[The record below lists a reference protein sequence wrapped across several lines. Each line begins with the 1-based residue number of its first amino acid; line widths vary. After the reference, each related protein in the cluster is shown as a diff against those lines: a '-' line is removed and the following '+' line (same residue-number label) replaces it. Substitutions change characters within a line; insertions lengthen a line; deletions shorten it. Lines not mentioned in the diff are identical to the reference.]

1 MTRLRSKLLSL
12 NNTKSTDVKV
22 YNPQNAEEVRIP
34 FRKDKTAKV
43 VGRLAQINPPKTTDP
58 EDTQLLNGVLVQNGF
73 KLSLMAPEDLR
84 EYAGLTTTTIMC
96 KQHITLSAAG
106 IDLIRWALESTFG
119 AIEEVGTSK
128 EEIKSEPNGGQAVSN
143 GHKNGTNG
151 DGYDPENADEEI
163 PSSPSR
169 SFLVMGCVSVT
180 WSGRNNELEL
190 EWEGNT
196 MNDGIADAVMA
207 VLLTVESS
215 PAAVKY
221 SSSRNGHHHHHDR
234 HTNGKKEKKPRNV
247 HAEVSPEERF
257 SRLCMFLEEQF
268 GQGIAP
274 IETPKVNASVAKSE
288 KTADGV
294 KQEVGDA
301 DSEDDGEEE
310 EEEEDAEEREA
321 AERARLATL
330 GIPVPGLEIRV
341 DKHVAK
347 LWLETLEVECAN
359 NVLRDRVKAVVE
371 RAVETVAPM
380 WTVKGLARR

>member
-12 NNTKSTDVKV
+12 NNTKSIDVKV
-22 YNPQNAEEVRIP
+22 YSPQNAEEVRIP

-43 VGRLAQINPPKTTDP
+43 VGRLAQINPPNTTDP
-58 EDTQLLNGVLVQNGF
+58 EDTRIVNGVLVQNGF
-73 KLSLMAPEDLR
+73 KLNLMAPEDLR

-96 KQHITLSAAG
+96 KQHITLNAAG
-106 IDLIRWALESTFG
+106 IDLIKWALESTFG

-128 EEIKSEPNGGQAVSN
+128 QIKSETNGGRAVSN
-143 GHKNGTNG
+143 GHSNST
-151 DGYDPENADEEI
+151 DSDDYDTQHVDEEI

-169 SFLVMGCVSVT
+169 KFMVMGCVSVT
-180 WSGRNNELEL
+180 WLGRNKELEL

-221 SSSRNGHHHHHDR
+221 SSSRNGHHHHNHQ
-234 HTNGKKEKKPRNV
+234 TNGEKQTKSRNV

-268 GQGIAP
+268 GQGITP
-274 IETPKVNASVAKSE
+274 IETPKITAGVN
-288 KTADGV
+288 KTEGKVGDV
-294 KQEVGDA
+294 KQEAVDD
-301 DSEDDGEEE
+301 DSEPDEEGDTE
-310 EEEEDAEEREA
+310 EWEA
-321 AERARLATL
+321 AERARLAAL
-330 GIPVPGLEIRV
+330 GIPVPGLEIKV

-347 LWLETLEVECAN
+347 VWLETLEVECTN

-371 RAVETVAPM
+371 RAVETVAPL

>member
-58 EDTQLLNGVLVQNGF
+58 EDTRIVNGVLVQNGF
-73 KLSLMAPEDLR
+73 KLNLMAPEDLR

-96 KQHITLSAAG
+96 KQHIALGAAG

-119 AIEEVGTSK
+119 AIEEVGTAK
-128 EEIKSEPNGGQAVSN
+128 EDKSETNGDKGVSN
-143 GHKNGTNG
+143 GHSNGTNG
-151 DGYDPENADEEI
+151 DDYDAEHADEET
-163 PSSPSR
+163 PTSPLR
-169 SFLVMGCVSVT
+169 KFLVMGCVSVT
-180 WSGRNNELEL
+180 WSGRNKELEL

-215 PAAVKY
+215 PAAVRY
-221 SSSRNGHHHHHDR
+221 SSSRNGHHHHNHQ
-234 HTNGKKEKKPRNV
+234 TNGEKEIKSRNV
-247 HAEVSPEERF
+247 HAELSPEERF

-268 GQGIAP
+268 GQGITP
-274 IETPKVNASVAKSE
+274 IEAPKVDVATVKSE
-288 KTADGV
+288 KTVDGV
-294 KQEVGDA
+294 KQEAGDA
-301 DSEDDGEEE
+301 DSEEDDEEE
-310 EEEEDAEEREA
+310 AEELQA
-321 AERARLATL
+321 AERARLAAL
-330 GIPVPGLEIRV
+330 GIPVPGLDIKV
-341 DKHVAK
+341 DKHVAR

-371 RAVETVAPM
+371 RAVETVAPL

>member
-12 NNTKSTDVKV
+12 NNTKATDVKV
-22 YNPQNAEEVRIP
+22 YSPQNAEEIRIP

-43 VGRLAQINPPKTTDP
+43 VGRLAQIAPPKSADP
-58 EDTQLLNGVLVQNGF
+58 DDTRIVNGVLVQNGF

-106 IDLIRWALESTFG
+106 IDLIKWALESMFG
-119 AIEEVGTSK
+119 AIEEVASSM
-128 EEIKSEPNGGQAVSN
+128 ESKSE
-143 GHKNGTNG
+143 TNG
-151 DGYDPENADEEI
+151 DQIGLNGHNNGTSGDDYDPEHADEEI
-163 PSSPSR
+163 SLSSR
-169 SFLVMGCVSVT
+169 RTFLVMGCVSVT
-180 WSGRNNELEL
+180 WSGRNKELEL

-221 SSSRNGHHHHHDR
+221 SSSRNGHRHHHH
-234 HTNGKKEKKPRNV
+234 HQTNGDKRVKLRNM
-247 HAEVSPEERF
+247 HAEISPEERY

-268 GQGIAP
+268 GQAITP
-274 IETPKVNASVAKSE
+274 IETPKINVAAAKSE
-288 KTADGV
+288 KAPEGV
-294 KQEVGDA
+294 KLEAVDDDDDD
-301 DSEDDGEEE
+301 DSND
-310 EEEEDAEEREA
+310 EEEDLQELKA
-321 AERARLATL
+321 AERARLAAL
-330 GIPVPGLEIRV
+330 GIPVPGMEIKV
-341 DKHVAK
+341 DKHVAR

-359 NVLRDRVKAVVE
+359 TVLRDRVRAVVE

-380 WTVKGLARR
+380 WTVRGMSRR

>member
-22 YNPQNAEEVRIP
+22 YSPQNAEEVRIP

-58 EDTQLLNGVLVQNGF
+58 EDSQILSGVLVQNGF
-73 KLSLMAPEDLR
+73 KLNLMAPEDLR

-106 IDLIRWALESTFG
+106 IDLIKWALESTFG
-119 AIEEVGTSK
+119 AIDEIGTIAETRSDA
-128 EEIKSEPNGGQAVSN
+128 NGDQAVSN
-143 GHKNGTNG
+143 GYSSGTVGG
-151 DGYDPENADEEI
+151 DDYDPEHADEEI
-163 PSSPSR
+163 PASPSR
-169 SFLVMGCVSVT
+169 KFLVMGCVSVT
-180 WSGRNNELEL
+180 WSGRNKELEL

-221 SSSRNGHHHHHDR
+221 SSSRNGHHHDHGHHN
-234 HTNGKKEKKPRNV
+234 HQVNGEKSRKPRNV
-247 HAEVSPEERF
+247 HADLSPEERF

-268 GQGIAP
+268 GQGIVP
-274 IETPKVNASVAKSE
+274 IETPKLNVGATKTE
-288 KTADGV
+288 KINDGM
-294 KQEVGDA
+294 KEEATDTDGEDEDEDA
-301 DSEDDGEEE
+301 D
-310 EEEEDAEEREA
+310 AETAEA
-321 AERARLATL
+321 EERARLAAL

-347 LWLETLEVECAN
+347 LWLETLEVECPN
-359 NVLRDRVKAVVE
+359 NVLRDRVRAVVE
-371 RAVETVAPM
+371 RAVETVAPL
-380 WTVKGLARR
+380 WTVRALAKR